1 MTLRVE
7 KQREL
12 QLMRAEI
19 ETQNLVKTRIRQE
32 GPKNPWFGRGIA
44 VRERASREAEFA
56 HAEAAERQRQTW
68 TR

>member
-1 MTLRVE
+1 
-7 KQREL
+7 
-12 QLMRAEI
+12 MRAEI

-44 VRERASREAEFA
+44 VREAEFA

>member
-1 MTLRVE
+1 
-7 KQREL
+7 
-12 QLMRAEI
+12 MRAEI

-44 VRERASREAEFA
+44 VREKASREAEFA